1 MPGSQNIILWMVAQ
15 NLPLGHFEK
24 YLEGGSLA
32 KDASSAKS
40 YTMKKKETIARA
52 IVNGL
57 SQYAVAGQV
66 AKEWDSFDPQIRMLI
81 TDMCN
86 NTASLSGNV
95 RKGVARLDQLTG
107 GKIRRNG
114 TGPTERKLIVV
125 DGTVVSVRQ
134 RVNTAMTNAERAFA
148 TVAKPSNYHT
158 MSPQQKRR
166 WSEEAAR
173 ARRER

>member
-134 RVNTAMTNAERAFA
+134 RVNTAMTNAER
-148 TVAKPSNYHT
+148 
-158 MSPQQKRR
+158 
-166 WSEEAAR
+166 
-173 ARRER
+173 